1 MLHVQNLYTYAN
13 SEKSGVSIKFGGEV
27 KLAVF
32 VLGQRK
38 QFFAEEAKKDAKIF
52 VEDDVFYKFVQM
64 KMIAVCYGPIMRI

>member
-13 SEKSGVSIKFGGEV
+13 SEKSGVSIKFGEV

-32 VLGQRK
+32 VLRQRK
-38 QFFAEEAKKDAKIF
+38 QFFAEEAKKDAKFF
-52 VEDDVFYKFVQM
+52 VEDDVFCKFVRM